1 MNFQSQFEPLLF
13 QYDFERSI
21 RADSLFFRLTQ
32 MELAKEVLSK
42 SVFCPLK
49 KVKLH
54 SNVLELTI
62 SLFED
67 ISLRECT
74 GIGSR

>member
-49 KVKLH
+49 K
-54 SNVLELTI
+54 S
-62 SLFED
+62 
-67 ISLRECT
+67 
-74 GIGSR
+74 